1 MRRVRGKN
9 SGTILLLALL
19 TACVGGAQS
28 LQGSGSLLFPPHQLN
43 GAPVELSGSSA
54 PIYQI
59 DWLGSFP
66 ELQLTLVASPL
77 LSAGNQSLPA
87 QLLSFT
93 SQGAS
98 FVTLEGDPL
107 DAFQVESLST
117 ATLET
122 PMLVLSVPAG
132 VQGRWRYLP
141 RASNFRMQIPAEAYA
156 GVYQGEITATITGGP

>member
-1 MRRVRGKN
+1 MLRKN
-9 SGTILLLALL
+9 FGAVLFLALL
-19 TACVGGAQS
+19 TASVGGAQS
-28 LQGSGSLLFPPHQLN
+28 LQSSGSLQFSPHQLT
-43 GAPVELSGSSA
+43 GAPAELSGSSA

-77 LSAGNQSLPA
+77 VSDNNQSLPA
-87 QLLSFT
+87 QLVSFT

-107 DAFQVESLST
+107 DAFQVETLAT
-117 ATLET
+117 ATLEI

-141 RASNFRMQIPAEAYA
+141 RASNFRVQIPAEAYA

>member
-1 MRRVRGKN
+1 MYKLGSV
-9 SGTILLLALL
+9 LFFALL
-19 TACVGGAQS
+19 MASIGGAQS
-28 LQGSGSLLFPPHQLN
+28 LQGSGSLLFPAHQLT
-43 GAPVELSGSSA
+43 GAPAELSGSSA

-77 LSAGNQSLPA
+77 LSDSSPSLPA
-87 QLLSFT
+87 QLVSFT

-107 DAFQVESLST
+107 DAFQVESLTT
-117 ATLET
+117 ATLEI

-141 RASNFRMQIPAEAYA
+141 RASNFRVQIPAEAYA